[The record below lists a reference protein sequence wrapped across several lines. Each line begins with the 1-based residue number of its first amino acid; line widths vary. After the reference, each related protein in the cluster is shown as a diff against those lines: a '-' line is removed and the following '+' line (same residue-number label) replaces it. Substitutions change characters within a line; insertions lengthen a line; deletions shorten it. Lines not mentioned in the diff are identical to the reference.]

1 MCRLLKIHG
10 DSLFPDYQEG
20 DFVLVS
26 KIPFLF
32 VSPHPGQVIAF
43 QLPPYGTLIKRIA
56 QVLEGGQAFFV
67 TGTHPFSVDSRQ
79 FGPVSRQAVIGR
91 VIWHIPKPRPP
102 QPS

>member
-32 VSPHPGQVIAF
+32 FAPRSGQVIAF
-43 QLPPYGTLIKRIA
+43 QMPPYGTLIKRID
-56 QVLEGGQAFFV
+56 QVFEAGDAFFV
-67 TGTHPFSVDSRQ
+67 IGSHPHSVDSRQ
-79 FGPVSRQAVIGR
+79 FGLVLRQSIIGR
-91 VIWHIPKPRPP
+91 VIWHIPRPR
-102 QPS
+102 S

>member
-32 VSPHPGQVIAF
+32 FAPRIGQVIAF
-43 QLPPYGTLIKRIA
+43 HLPPYGTLIKRID
-56 QVLEGGQAFFV
+56 QVLEDGDAFFV
-67 TGTHPFSVDSRQ
+67 IGSHPYSVDSRQ
-79 FGPVSRQAVIGR
+79 FGPVRRRSIIGR
-91 VIWHIPKPRPP
+91 VIWHIPQPRK
-102 QPS
+102 